1 MHHTIKFTAFCAACA
16 LLLAGCGS
24 SGDEPA
30 PAPVAPPVAVS
41 PEPAPEPAPV
51 PAPVPVLTKLELLS
65 SSARL
70 MDSVVF
76 YGGDA
81 YVSLA
86 TSKTEGSGVL
96 RAALPL
102 SATSTW
108 SPVGMGSCGMAVHGD
123 LMLRSPRLKMV
134 GENMWLMQPWYDAPQ
149 SAADPSVCTLMASTA
164 SFIPRDQDL
173 KVCNEYFCETLSTQ
187 DIKQH
192 GSRLY
197 SNAGG
202 GGNLLTSKDSGATW
216 QVVRG
221 AKESMM
227 CYSAKFHFIGDRLLV
242 GGECP
247 LDMAFVESYQL
258 NADGSALASQ
268 DKLPITLP
276 DMENRNV
283 QFIDSV
289 AGTQQVFIGVE
300 GGLMRSDDNGRSFS
314 FVIHEPLA
322 DGKGY
327 PYIGAFL
334 ALKDKPST
342 LVIGGF
348 DKMHGRPYLAWSKDG
363 GSTWTDISSIVPGY
377 ANQAGDEH
385 SVGTVSAIAQDPQG
399 RVLVVVNERAD
410 GQGRLLQL
418 TLGDK

>member
-1 MHHTIKFTAFCAACA
+1 MHHIIKYSAMSAACA
-16 LLLAGCGS
+16 LLLAACGS
-24 SGDEPA
+24 ANDDPA
-30 PAPVAPPVAVS
+30 
-41 PEPAPEPAPV
+41 PAPV
-51 PAPVPVLTKLELLS
+51 PAPAPPVVVTPPVVAPEPVVTKLELLS

-70 MDSVVF
+70 MDSVAF

-86 TSKTEGSGVL
+86 NSASEGSGVL

-102 SATSTW
+102 TPGSTW
-108 SPVGMGSCGMAVHGD
+108 SPVGMGACGMAPHGD
-123 LMLRSPRLKMV
+123 FIVRSPRIKMV
-134 GENMWLMQPWYDAPQ
+134 GENMWLMQPWYGAPGTEN
-149 SAADPSVCTLMASTA
+149 DPSTCTLMASSA

-173 KVCNEYFCETLSTQ
+173 KVCNEYYCETLSMQ
-187 DIKQH
+187 DIKLH
-192 GSRLY
+192 HNRLY

-202 GGNLLTSKDSGATW
+202 GSNLLTSKDGGATW

-221 AKESMM
+221 SKESMM
-227 CYSAKFHFIGDRLLV
+227 CYSAKFHFIGERLFV

-247 LDMAFVESYQL
+247 LDMAFVESYQM

-268 DKLPITLP
+268 DKLPMTLP

-289 AGTQQVFIGVE
+289 PGTQQVFIGVE
-300 GGLMRSDDNGRSFS
+300 GGLMRSEDNGRSFK
-314 FVIHEPLA
+314 FVIHESLTDA
-322 DGKGY
+322 KGY

-334 ALKDKPST
+334 ALKEQPKT

-348 DKMHGRPYLAWSKDG
+348 DKMHGRPYLSWSKDG
-363 GSTWTDISSIVPGY
+363 GSTWTDISAMVPGY
-377 ANQAGDEH
+377 ANKADDEYSAG
-385 SVGTVSAIAQDPQG
+385 SVSAIMQDPQG
-399 RVLVVVNERAD
+399 RIIVVVNERAD
-410 GQGRLLQL
+410 GQGRLMQL